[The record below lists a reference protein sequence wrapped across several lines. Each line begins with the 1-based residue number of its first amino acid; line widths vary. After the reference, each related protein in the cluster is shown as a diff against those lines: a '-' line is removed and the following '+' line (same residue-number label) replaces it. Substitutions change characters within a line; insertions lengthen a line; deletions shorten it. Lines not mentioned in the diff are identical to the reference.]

1 MFEHMVTTWMVLLV
15 IFVVVEVLT
24 AGLVSIWF
32 CFGAAAAMLV
42 ASLQGDLALQIIVFL
57 VVSVVLLIGTKPFV
71 KKFLSGKVVRTNAD
85 AILEQK
91 GIVTEEINNLKG
103 MGAVKIGGIIWT
115 ARSAVSDTVIP
126 VGTEVRVKEIQG
138 VKAIVYPVSSS
149 IEARNRG

>member
-57 VVSVVLLIGTKPFV
+57 VVSIVLLVGTKPFV
-71 KKFLSGKVVRTNAD
+71 KKFLSSKTVRTNAD

-91 GIVTEEINNLKG
+91 GIVTEEINNIQA
-103 MGAVKIGGIIWT
+103 MGTIKIGGKTWT
-115 ARSAVSDTVIP
+115 ARSVVPDQIIP

-138 VKAIVYPVSSS
+138 VKAIVYPASSN
-149 IEARNRG
+149 IEARKQG

>member
-57 VVSVVLLIGTKPFV
+57 VVSIVLLVGTKPFV
-71 KKFLSGKVVRTNAD
+71 KKFLSSKVVRTNAD

-91 GIVTEEINNLKG
+91 GIVTEEIDNIRG
-103 MGAVKIGGIIWT
+103 MGAVKIGGKIWT
-115 ARSAVSDTVIP
+115 ARSTVPDAVIP
-126 VGTEVRVKEIQG
+126 VGTEVRVREIQG
-138 VKAIVYPVSSS
+138 VKAIVYPISSN
-149 IEARNRG
+149 IEA